1 MHELSA
7 ATTPARAPADRAAAP
22 APAGGLP
29 TASPAQAHQLA
40 PTARRGRREGD
51 HLGTTRRDVL
61 LDPRKARGE
70 GLAVTSSEAGSSS
83 TDGVSSTIMYFQ
95 ALQENPTATEAELW
109 TAATRRD
116 YNYGGAVTTFQQPR
130 TAAAPSLGAPAGQRG
145 GAAFGAMPPPDL
157 VAPRDNTRVADPR
170 RAPKQRHA
178 VVIGNAAY
186 RGNLNP
192 LPGAQRDASLMAS
205 RYEGRGYAVSHLE
218 DLSTVETE
226 RAIRGVGESARSGDE
241 LAIYFAGHGVGGD
254 LTGVD
259 SVIGGGQVR
268 PRVPAA
274 VPSGALGKA
283 LSAGAKL
290 ELVIDACES
299 GPLQQQLGRDLDG
312 LGSAQAVD
320 AQGITARELRAQKIA
335 VSGETTGIAP
345 IRVPNAGDAF
355 DRAFAPSRDGAQ
367 LHARN
372 AAIDEQRRR
381 DRAARAAAAQA
392 GGKPSGLGGA
402 VKGQ

>member
-1 MHELSA
+1 
-7 ATTPARAPADRAAAP
+7 
-22 APAGGLP
+22 
-29 TASPAQAHQLA
+29 
-40 PTARRGRREGD
+40 
-51 HLGTTRRDVL
+51 
-61 LDPRKARGE
+61 
-70 GLAVTSSEAGSSS
+70 
-83 TDGVSSTIMYFQ
+83 
-95 ALQENPTATEAELW
+95 
-109 TAATRRD
+109 
-116 YNYGGAVTTFQQPR
+116 
-130 TAAAPSLGAPAGQRG
+130 
-145 GAAFGAMPPPDL
+145 
-157 VAPRDNTRVADPR
+157 
-170 RAPKQRHA
+170 

-290 ELVIDACES
+290 ELVLDACES

-367 LHARN
+367 LHATN